1 MNEQDPQISAI
12 GSESA
17 LTWLASWLV
26 MLLVLTALAQTPWG
40 KRIVYYVAWLSVLF
54 LVVTHFGEF
63 SSLFGNFASEPG
75 STLTAPPPGTLPP
88 TGGIPGGKE

>member
-1 MNEQDPQISAI
+1 MSSISAE
-12 GSESA
+12 GSQSA
-17 LTWLASWLV
+17 FTWLASWLV
-26 MLLVLTALAQTPWG
+26 MLIFLVALAQTEWG
-40 KRIVYYVAWLSVLF
+40 KRIVYYLAWLSVFL